1 MIENINKAKSWLFE
15 KINRIVKS
23 LARLIRR
30 GEKREGGGRGGGKK
44 REREEGGG
52 GKEGAGQKGGR
63 ERERNHQYHE

>member
-30 GEKREGGGRGGGKK
+30 GEKREGGGRGGGK
-44 REREEGGG
+44 EREGGG
-52 GKEGAGQKGGR
+52 RGREGGSGAERR
-63 ERERNHQYHE
+63 ERERKESPIS